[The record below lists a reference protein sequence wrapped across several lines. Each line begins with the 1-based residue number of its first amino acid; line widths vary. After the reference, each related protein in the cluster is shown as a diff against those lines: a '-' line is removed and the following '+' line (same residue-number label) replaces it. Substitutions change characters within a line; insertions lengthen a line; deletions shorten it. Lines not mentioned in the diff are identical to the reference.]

1 MLYFINKYTQLC
13 CCIRCTRVE
22 YLYFFHTMLAII
34 SPSKTQ
40 DFSSCHVNNFSK
52 VRQLTQTQE
61 LVDILKDKTQAQ
73 ISKLMKLSDNLS
85 KLNFDRFQ
93 TFKTPFSL
101 DNAKQALLAFKGD
114 VYNGIDA
121 LSLSLEDLD
130 FAQNN
135 VRMISGLYGVLRPLD
150 LIQPYRLEMSTK
162 LSNKNGSNLY
172 DYWGNKISKV
182 LNNDEQDLIIN
193 LASNEYF
200 KSIDKKILKAQILDI
215 VFKEKK
221 NDTYKVIGI
230 YAKRARG
237 LMVNYIIRNRITDP
251 KSLKNFSDENYHY
264 DEALSSDSSWV
275 YIRD

>member
-1 MLYFINKYTQLC
+1 
-13 CCIRCTRVE
+13 
-22 YLYFFHTMLAII
+22 MLAII

-40 DFSSCHVNNFSK
+40 DFSSCHVKTFSK
-52 VRQLTQTQE
+52 SRQLPQTQE
-61 LVDILKDKTQAQ
+61 LVRLLKDKTESQ
-73 ISKLMKLSDNLS
+73 ISKLMMLSDKLS

-93 TFKTPFSL
+93 AFKTPFSL

-121 LSLSLEDLD
+121 PSLSLEDLN

-150 LIQPYRLEMSTK
+150 LIQPYRLEMGTK

-182 LNNDEQDLIIN
+182 LNDDEQDLIIN

-200 KSIDKKILKAQILDI
+200 KSIDIKILKAQMLDI

-221 NDTYKVIGI
+221 NNTYKVIGI

-237 LMVNYIIRNRITDP
+237 LMVNYIIRNRITEP
-251 KSLKNFSDENYHY
+251 KALKNFSDEGYQY
-264 DEALSSDSSWV
+264 DDMLSSDSSWV
-275 YIRD
+275 FTRN

>member
-1 MLYFINKYTQLC
+1 
-13 CCIRCTRVE
+13 
-22 YLYFFHTMLAII
+22 MLAII

-40 DFSSCHVNNFSK
+40 DFSSCSVNTFSK
-52 VRQLTQTQE
+52 ARQLTQSQE
-61 LVDILKDKTQAQ
+61 LIDVLKNKTQVQ
-73 ISKLMKLSDNLS
+73 ISKLMTLSDKLS

-93 TFKTPFSL
+93 AFKTPFSL

-121 LSLSLEDLD
+121 PSLSLEDLK

-150 LIQPYRLEMSTK
+150 LIQPYRLEMGTK
-162 LSNKNGSNLY
+162 FSNKNGSNLY
-172 DYWGNKISKV
+172 DYWGSKISKV
-182 LNNDEQDLIIN
+182 LNGDEKDLIIN

-200 KSIDKKILKAQILDI
+200 KSIDKKVLKAQILDI

-237 LMVNYIIRNRITDP
+237 LMVNYIIRNRITDS
-251 KSLKNFSDENYHY
+251 KALKNFSDEGYHY

>member
-1 MLYFINKYTQLC
+1 
-13 CCIRCTRVE
+13 
-22 YLYFFHTMLAII
+22 MLAII

-40 DFSSCHVNNFSK
+40 DFSSSRVNTFSEA
-52 VRQLTQTQE
+52 RQLIQTQE
-61 LVDILKDKTQAQ
+61 LIDVLKNKTQVQ
-73 ISKLMKLSDNLS
+73 ISKLMTLSDKLS

-93 TFKTPFSL
+93 AFKTPFSL

-121 LSLSLEDLD
+121 PSLSLEDLK

-150 LIQPYRLEMSTK
+150 LIQPYRLEMGTK
-162 LSNKNGSNLY
+162 LSNKNGGNLY
-172 DYWGNKISKV
+172 DYWGNEISEV
-182 LNNDEQDLIIN
+182 LNDDEQDLIIN

-200 KSIDKKILKAQILDI
+200 KSIDKKTLKAQILDV

-221 NDTYKVIGI
+221 NDAYKVISI

-237 LMVNYIIRNRITDP
+237 LMVNYIIRNRITES
-251 KSLKNFSDENYHY
+251 KALKNFSDEGYQY
-264 DEALSSDSSWV
+264 DETLSSDSSWV

>member
-1 MLYFINKYTQLC
+1 
-13 CCIRCTRVE
+13 
-22 YLYFFHTMLAII
+22 MLAII

-40 DFSSCHVNNFSK
+40 DFSSSRVKTFSEA
-52 VRQLTQTQE
+52 RQLTQTQE
-61 LVDILKDKTQAQ
+61 LIDVLKNKTQVQ
-73 ISKLMKLSDNLS
+73 ISKLMMLSDKLS

-93 TFKTPFSL
+93 AFKTPFSL

-121 LSLSLEDLD
+121 PSLSLEDLK

-150 LIQPYRLEMSTK
+150 LIQPYRLEMGTK
-162 LSNKNGSNLY
+162 LSNKNGGNLY
-172 DYWGNKISKV
+172 DYWGNEISEV
-182 LNNDEQDLIIN
+182 LNDDEQGLIIN

-200 KSIDKKILKAQILDI
+200 KSIDKKTLKAQILDV

-221 NDTYKVIGI
+221 NDAYKVIGI

-251 KSLKNFSDENYHY
+251 KALKNFSDEGYQY
-264 DEALSSDSSWV
+264 DETLSSDSSWV

>member
-1 MLYFINKYTQLC
+1 
-13 CCIRCTRVE
+13 
-22 YLYFFHTMLAII
+22 MLAII

-40 DFSSCHVNNFSK
+40 DFSSCSVTTFSK
-52 VRQLTQTQE
+52 ARQLTQSQE
-61 LVDILKDKTQAQ
+61 LIDVLKNKTQVQ
-73 ISKLMKLSDNLS
+73 ISKLMTLSDKLS

-93 TFKTPFSL
+93 AFKTPFSL

-121 LSLSLEDLD
+121 PSLSLEDLK

-150 LIQPYRLEMSTK
+150 LIQPYRLEMGTK

-172 DYWGNKISKV
+172 DYWGSRISKV
-182 LNNDEQDLIIN
+182 LNGDEKDLIIN

-200 KSIDKKILKAQILDI
+200 KSIDKKVLKAQILDI

-251 KSLKNFSDENYHY
+251 KALKNFSDEGYHY

-275 YIRD
+275 YIRV

>member
-1 MLYFINKYTQLC
+1 MLLYQAHSGRIFI
-13 CCIRCTRVE
+13 
-22 YLYFFHTMLAII
+22 FFHTMLAII

-40 DFSSCHVNNFSK
+40 DFSSCHVKTFSK
-52 VRQLTQTQE
+52 ARQLTQTQE

-73 ISKLMKLSDNLS
+73 ISKLMTLSDKLS

-93 TFKTPFSL
+93 AFKTPFSL

-114 VYNGIDA
+114 VYNGINVP
-121 LSLSLEDLD
+121 SLSLEDLD

-135 VRMISGLYGVLRPLD
+135 LRMISGLYGVLRPLD
-150 LIQPYRLEMSTK
+150 LIQPYRLEMGTK
-162 LSNKNGSNLY
+162 LGSNNGNNLY
-172 DYWGNKISKV
+172 DFWGSKISEV
-182 LNNDEQDLIIN
+182 LDEDEKDIIIN
-193 LASNEYF
+193 LASNEYY

-237 LMVNYIIRNRITDP
+237 LMVNYIIRNRITNP
-251 KSLKNFSDENYHY
+251 SALKDFSDEGYKY
-264 DEALSSDSSWV
+264 DDMQSRVSSWV
-275 YIRD
+275 FTRN

>member
-1 MLYFINKYTQLC
+1 
-13 CCIRCTRVE
+13 
-22 YLYFFHTMLAII
+22 MLAII

-40 DFSSCHVNNFSK
+40 DFSSCSVTTFSK
-52 VRQLTQTQE
+52 ARQLTQSQE
-61 LVDILKDKTQAQ
+61 LIDVLKNKTQVQ
-73 ISKLMKLSDNLS
+73 ISKLMTLSDKLS

-93 TFKTPFSL
+93 AFKTPFSL

-121 LSLSLEDLD
+121 PSLSLEDLK

-150 LIQPYRLEMSTK
+150 LIQPYRLEMGTK

-172 DYWGNKISKV
+172 DYWGSKISKV
-182 LNNDEQDLIIN
+182 LNGDEKDLIIN

-200 KSIDKKILKAQILDI
+200 KSIDKKVLKAQILDI

-251 KSLKNFSDENYHY
+251 KALKNFSDEGYHY
-264 DEALSSDSSWV
+264 DEVLSSVSSWV